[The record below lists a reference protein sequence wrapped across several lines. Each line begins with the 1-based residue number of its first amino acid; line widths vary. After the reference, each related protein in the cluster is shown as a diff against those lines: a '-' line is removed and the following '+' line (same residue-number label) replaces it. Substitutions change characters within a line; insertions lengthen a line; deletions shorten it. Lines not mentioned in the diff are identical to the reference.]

1 MQEEQTTIPLYYGTD
16 VRTTARSGLLHP
28 FHPGTQKVIS
38 VYPWDRGPIAEE
50 ALVGTRVSRQRSTH
64 QGSVA
69 AVPLGRA
76 VRGSGLR
83 RSRGVRGTGL
93 CPDPPWGIRRCL
105 EGRVRGGR
113 PCPPRTSGPTG
124 FLGGQKGEKNKPTKG
139 MIRAAASVVSLGAP
153 GTPSAGGALS
163 QGETPLHVVVQTGGP

>member
-28 FHPGTQKVIS
+28 FHPRTQKVIS

-124 FLGGQKGEKNKPTKG
+124 FLGGQKREKNKLTCSTFSEPVATVTVH
-139 MIRAAASVVSLGAP
+139 A
-153 GTPSAGGALS
+153 
-163 QGETPLHVVVQTGGP
+163 

>member
-28 FHPGTQKVIS
+28 FHPRTQKVIL

-50 ALVGTRVSRQRSTH
+50 ALVGTRVRVQRSTH

-69 AVPLGRA
+69 AVPLGRG

-124 FLGGQKGEKNKPTKG
+124 FLGGQKREKNKLTCSTFSEPV
-139 MIRAAASVVSLGAP
+139 AAVTVHA
-153 GTPSAGGALS
+153 
-163 QGETPLHVVVQTGGP
+163 